1 MTEEEI
7 RIIVDR
13 VFTELRNNSKTIGQ
27 LSEKTEVDNCWFEID
42 NGFKISLDTL
52 KKRIAGV
59 ESINVA
65 YLSDLDAYTPHTKKG
80 VFNVYRNNIHLGII
94 FIFQFEAT
102 NHGGLQIFFS
112 SYNFTDF
119 SESSLKMPSIIY
131 RRYDYSGT
139 KKWDSWKPYQT
150 TFISNDGS
158 VPDDGAGIGLDATNM
173 VPALKLFLEKTDY
186 PKVVEWSGELLDGD
200 ITFEEESTINVIP
213 SEIYFSTTK
222 NCFCVKRSDKYY
234 NSWLNKDDSSGIN
247 GADYFVQNKAFTKN
261 VFKGLDGSVWIAD
274 SSTSIKLVSKAL
286 DVIDGEYHENNK
298 EAFQPIADKLLASS
312 NFLARILYYFSDDKT
327 YELVFFNGCIP
338 ERSYGFSTVY
348 PLMIVG
354 VSSTGKIFMMHRYNK
369 QIEIFKA
376 Q

>member
-1 MTEEEI
+1 MGTLVEQAKIIRDEEKKGANTSTRVGGLLVELSTQVEGMTDSYIQVAEWSGTVLEDAAIEYQ
-7 RIIVDR
+7 
-13 VFTELRNNSKTIGQ
+13 S
-27 LSEKTEVDNCWFEID
+27 
-42 NGFKISLDTL
+42 TL
-52 KKRIAGV
+52 
-59 ESINVA
+59 
-65 YLSDLDAYTPHTKKG
+65 LSDPAKIVFIKSKGIFAYDMSD
-80 VFNVYRNNIHLGII
+80 
-94 FIFQFEAT
+94 E
-102 NHGGLQIFFS
+102 
-112 SYNFTDF
+112 
-119 SESSLKMPSIIY
+119 
-131 RRYDYSGT
+131 
-139 KKWDSWKPYQT
+139 YQT
-150 TFISNDGS
+150 LYINNWGTLSLFQDFAFFEDKSHPILSKNIFHGS
-158 VPDDGAGIGLDATNM
+158 DDSIWIANGKSSIEILRIGAAG
-173 VPALKLFLEKTDY
+173 Y
-186 PKVVEWSGELLDGD
+186 KVIVEWSGELIDGD

-348 PLMIVG
+348 PLMVVG